1 MSLVVLNI
9 IDGTYNIPVYVKMEG
24 GVLGGVEEEWI
35 GEPLWPY
42 EAWMGVIPDNKCDF
56 QGFPD
61 RLICMFTLKPDM
73 PGTEQFFQ
81 LKMENCESVLF
92 SQGVVLPE
100 IQQAEEGGSE
110 PVGCHAALD
119 ARLCKSM
126 GGDYRKINDTTYL
139 CFCP

>member
-56 QGFPD
+56 QGFPGPVN
-61 RLICMFTLKPDM
+61 LH
-73 PGTEQFFQ
+73 
-81 LKMENCESVLF
+81 VH
-92 SQGVVLPE
+92 PE
-100 IQQAEEGGSE
+100 TRY
-110 PVGCHAALD
+110 
-119 ARLCKSM
+119 AR
-126 GGDYRKINDTTYL
+126 N
-139 CFCP
+139 